1 MTLKNVIKLWKK
13 LKIRE
18 CILTFDCGGDSMG
31 NTDFIFTDVNDKEVE
46 SEELTGFFNESIYNK
61 VEFYVNSD
69 GHYQGESGTVTITY
83 NEEQKDFDYDKSSQ
97 SEWTEQSVNIIEV
110 ELTDEMVNFIKENIS
125 NINGGSD
132 GGIIVNYK
140 KDLILSD
147 ADEKLVEELENL
159 IETKTS
165 EYEPDDVPEIDEW
178 YTFTTNNPDSSLEEL
193 TLEGNNL
200 KIEIT
205 NSYTEFKD

>member
-1 MTLKNVIKLWKK
+1 MTLKDVIKLWKK
-13 LKIRE
+13 LKIKE
-18 CILTFDCGGDSMG
+18 CILTFDCGGDNMG
-31 NTDFIFTDVNDKEVE
+31 STDFIFTDVDDKEIE
-46 SEELTGFFNESIYNK
+46 SAELTAFFNEAIYNN

-83 NEEQKDFDYDKSSQ
+83 NEDEKDFDYDKSAT
-97 SEWTEQSVNIIEV
+97 SEWSESCRNIMEV
-110 ELTDEMVNFIKENIS
+110 ELTDEMVNFIKENVS
-125 NINGGSD
+125 NINGGRD
-132 GGIIVNYK
+132 GGIVVNYK

-147 ADEKLVEELENL
+147 ADEKLVEELQYL
-159 IETKTS
+159 IETETS
-165 EYEPDDVPEIDEW
+165 EYDPDDVPEIDEW
-178 YTFTTNNPDSSLEEL
+178 YTFTTNNPDTSLKEL